1 MFILKFGNRAHI
13 KYLFLY
19 LNIPGQQTKNHIGAI
34 QTIVSSIAVLVRF
47 HALIT
52 NVWHIDE
59 CGKKIG

>member
-19 LNIPGQQTKNHIGAI
+19 LNIPGQQIKNHKG
-34 QTIVSSIAVLVRF
+34 TIHTLDSSLPILVRF